1 MVYVSYLRIFKNR
14 LRMDIYKALRELHA
28 ERERLNGAVS
38 RLEAMIRETRSA
50 RKSTRGRKHMPPE
63 ERLRVSR
70 RITEY
75 WAARRQ
81 QKTSSS
87 LS

>member
-1 MVYVSYLRIFKNR
+1 
-14 LRMDIYKALRELHA
+14 MDIYKALRELYA
-28 ERERLNGAVS
+28 ERERLNGAVA
-38 RLEAMIRETRSA
+38 RLEALISDSKTA
-50 RKSTRGRKHMPPE
+50 PKSTRGRKHMPLD

-81 QKTSSS
+81 QKASSI